1 VNPVLSLY
9 YNIIK
14 RAYST
19 NHTNIT
25 INIVTCLLCCQ
36 TKSNF
41 PFELLPVYVELYT
54 KNLLALESITMD
66 SAAKQTPQSASGQAT
81 TSEPP
86 QRNDNSNPQ
95 QGTGRPVPTGEATLN
110 LSRPSMK
117 IPPTKKDSR
126 KLFVG
131 GLPSD
136 VTDEEFRTFFEQF
149 GELIDSIVMF
159 DRETHRSR
167 GFGFV
172 TFEDPEVSSRLLMM
186 GSEDETGKDLGSRTG
201 RLQMRDK
208 VVEIKSA
215 EPKDSTSRR
224 FVSRSGSRQKA
235 FCMPNSI
242 HTPLAVDPSVMHFAT
257 GPSDNPYTAYHVG
270 YYGHY
275 PYMAPVSYPGYEGC
289 MHPYAYAADMPDTY
303 YMPYMQMTP
312 VPYLPTSSHNLSG
325 VQSTTPRIQIQEGEV
340 MCATDPQAV
349 DLTASN

>member
-1 VNPVLSLY
+1 MNPVLSLY